1 MKKRN
6 FGFVK
11 FSLIGT
17 ECEEFISYA
26 LKNGIKIFDIENV
39 DKIIYAKTSPSDY
52 MLLAKIRKSF
62 HVRIHIEEKRGIFFR
77 LYKYR
82 NRYGIVIGALAY
94 GIILL
99 LCSSIVWD
107 ISITGNKDI
116 SDETILDFLTEN
128 GIYAG
133 ASRKE
138 LKNTM
143 TELKAMLY
151 FDNLAWISI
160 ENEGSRVYVKINET
174 ISNPTT
180 GLPVDVPC
188 NVVAARGGRIVET
201 EVYRG
206 TMLYEVGSGVAEGDI
221 IVSGIVN
228 DGAGNISVNHADA
241 KIIAEYEEE
250 ISFYKEFNTIEKKKT
265 DEKYFN
271 EYIKLFGFTF
281 PTHEETYENGYTYSK
296 NSYDVNIFGIKMPW
310 KRIVI
315 EKTKTEDVE
324 VKRTV
329 NDVKRSLEQELE
341 LYEMNMLKNVAI
353 VDRDISFEQDDK
365 GITVKCKYTLQ
376 GNIAS
381 QQEIVYE

>member
-26 LKNGIKIFDIENV
+26 LKNGIKIFDIENI

-180 GLPVDVPC
+180 GLPVNVPC
-188 NVVAARGGRIVET
+188 NVVATRGGRIVET

-206 TMLYEVGSGVAEGDI
+206 TMLYKVGSGVAEGDI

-228 DGAGNISVNHADA
+228 DGAGNISINHADA

-281 PTHEETYENGYTYSK
+281 PTYEETYEDGYTYSK

-341 LYEMNMLKNVAI
+341 LYEMNMLKNVTI
-353 VDRDISFEQDDK
+353 VNRDISFEQGDK

-376 GNIAS
+376 GNIAV
-381 QQEIVYE
+381 QKEIVYE